1 MFNWF
6 KKKSVPLQAAKEVEE
21 KVDSGFPPLPKNHY
35 FRVRKRESGNTQK
48 WPLYVEVVKKENG
61 EERFVDLK
69 VSEANPE
76 SIAEAMHN
84 LSEEI
89 FSNAKK
95 EAEISKYC
103 GDYYP

>member
-6 KKKSVPLQAAKEVEE
+6 KKKKSIPLQASKEVEE

-35 FRVRKRESGNTQK
+35 FRVRKRDGRYAQK
-48 WPLYVEVVKKENG
+48 WPLFVEVIKKERG

-76 SIAEAMHN
+76 SIAEAMHK

-89 FSNAKK
+89 KK
-95 EAEISKYC
+95 EAEISQYC